1 MSRRLFRFVVI
12 LPFLF
17 LSGKTQA
24 QRTPHPASIPLQI
37 NGQVRY
43 AQVGRPAEL
52 VLVRLESFGGGI
64 VGEFTTD
71 RSGRFTFTGLQSDL
85 YIVTV
90 RVAGFQEAQQQVDL
104 RTQLTDYIQ
113 MQLVPEKRTPN
124 SPPATNHPGVVD
136 ATVPAA
142 AVAEFEKGRDALL
155 LANNSDEGIMH
166 LESAVKIHPKY
177 LAALL
182 LLGAAYM
189 DRREWD
195 KAETTLRQ
203 VLSLEPKTTA
213 AHLALGELYLQQ
225 KKYSESENELV
236 AGIKLDADS
245 VRGHLML
252 GRLYYQIGAITK
264 AGQQVGTALQ
274 LNPKLAQGHLLAG
287 NILLRARQADNA
299 LIEFEEYLR
308 LEPNGEFAEETKQ
321 VAQKIRE
328 TLPRKKSNP

>member
-37 NGQVRY
+37 NGQIRY
-43 AQVGRPAEL
+43 AQGGRPAEL
-52 VLVRLESFGGGI
+52 VLVRLESFGAL
-64 VGEFTTD
+64 VV
-71 RSGRFTFTGLQSDL
+71 S
-85 YIVTV
+85 VV
-90 RVAGFQEAQQQVDL
+90 PAAAVAGWASTRAGLVDDGQSFAA
-104 RTQLTDYIQ
+104 RRAELTDYIQ

-308 LEPNGEFAEETKQ
+308 LEPNGEFSEQT
-321 VAQKIRE
+321 RE
-328 TLPRKKSNP
+328 TVQRIKQALARR